1 VARLAQ
7 WGGSAAAIGRVSVDD
22 FSYSRT
28 ELAGGTVLSD
38 LVFGPDG
45 WLWFAEYEPGS
56 IRRLDPVT
64 SHLDDVLV
72 TGDLGRPLA
81 LMPNPAGPG
90 VWVAIESNLIVLVLE
105 DGTIAKQIPLAFQA
119 VDGVAVDGSVCSLL
133 R

>member
-1 VARLAQ
+1 MA
-7 WGGSAAAIGRVSVDD
+7 GSG
-22 FSYSRT
+22 
-28 ELAGGTVLSD
+28 
-38 LVFGPDG
+38 
-45 WLWFAEYEPGS
+45 FAEFEPGS